1 MTNIQRSAFSVQRS
15 VWAIVPV
22 KRLHDSKR
30 RLAHLLSAAERADLI
45 DRFLGHTLTVLH
57 QSAGIDHVLVI
68 SGDERALATA
78 RFHGAEALWETAV
91 TGLNSAVTQAV
102 KYAKDGG
109 ATAVLILPADL
120 PFIQTEDVAIM
131 VESKTNRSGMVICSD
146 DRNNGT
152 NALLISPPDNFTF
165 HYGPNSFQHHLQEA
179 QQRGRTAHI
188 VHAPGLA
195 FDLDTEADWR
205 NYHLTVHHS
214 SLTIHD

>member
-1 MTNIQRSAFSVQRS
+1 MTSIQHSPCSVQGS

-45 DRFLGHTLTVLH
+45 DRFLGHTLTVLN

-68 SGDERALATA
+68 SGDERALATT
-78 RFHGAEALWETAV
+78 RFHGAEALLETAV
-91 TGLNSAVTQAV
+91 TGLNPAVSQAV
-102 KYAKDGG
+102 KYAKDEG

-131 VESKTNRSGMVICSD
+131 VGSKTNRSGMVICSD
-146 DRNNGT
+146 DKNNGT

-165 HYGPNSFQHHLQEA
+165 HYGLDSFQCHLQEA
-179 QQRGRTAHI
+179 AQRGLITRT
-188 VHAPGLA
+188 VRVPGLK
-195 FDLDTEADWR
+195 FDLDTEEDWR
-205 NYHLTVHHS
+205 KYQLITNNEQLIINY
-214 SLTIHD
+214 